1 MIEVNCL
8 SGNCGRLL
16 EFRNIMTLR
25 AVSRVVTIEVDP
37 IKARAACDSLLLRFK
52 GCAGDLCYVMT
63 QVPQIATEC
72 I

>member
-8 SGNCGRLL
+8 SGNCGRLF
-16 EFRNIMTLR
+16 EFRKIMTLR

-37 IKARAACDSLLLRFK
+37 IKARAACDSLLLLFK
-52 GCAGDLCYVMT
+52 GDLCYVMT
-63 QVPQIATEC
+63 QMPQIATEC